1 MRQWRVSAQTHDRKV
16 RVVTP
21 LAKLYCELSVRCST
35 LDRKHRRFSR
45 RLDVA
50 IVHAVYRDDHFESAA
65 RFEDELVHRRACLLA
80 ALACWCVKCSLEA
93 RPAGSI
99 WRGVLREIRER
110 VAVPPT
116 ARTHGRHANTEKRGG
131 RHRATAMGPTP
142 PKQPALLIFFLCS
155 KRQKKLLHK
164 CRNPRL
170 P

>member
-80 ALACWCVKCSLEA
+80 AAGVLVRKVQLRGSA
-93 RPAGSI
+93 AGSI
-99 WRGVLREIRER
+99 WRGVLRERSM
-110 VAVPPT
+110 V
-116 ARTHGRHANTEKRGG
+116 
-131 RHRATAMGPTP
+131 
-142 PKQPALLIFFLCS
+142 
-155 KRQKKLLHK
+155 
-164 CRNPRL
+164 
-170 P
+170 